1 MDIALF
7 KSSPSGT
14 LVRAG
19 LGEGA
24 YWAFVPNPLPPPL
37 PLDVQLLRV
46 SSDAAYALGQLAALG
61 RLMPNPHLLIG
72 SFVRREAVLSS
83 RIEGTQADIADLY
96 AYEAGQLPL
105 PGLEPALP
113 AADVQ
118 EVLNYVRALEY
129 GLGRLETLP
138 VSTCL
143 MRELHER
150 LLRGVRGEHAT
161 PGEFR
166 RSQNWIGRQNC
177 TLNEAEYV
185 PPPVAEMQEA
195 LAALEGYL
203 HAESSEHPA
212 LVRLAFIH
220 YQFEAIHPFI
230 DGNGRIG
237 RLLLSLLLVNW
248 ALLPLPLLY
257 LSAYFERDRQ
267 RYYDL
272 LMAVSRRGAWHEWT
286 LYFLQGVIE
295 QSQDAAARAKR
306 LQDLQQKWRAGL
318 AQGRASA
325 LLPKLADSL
334 FASPILTIPQA
345 QRLLDV
351 TYHSAQR
358 NVEKLVEA
366 GILRPVGE
374 SAGGKAFVADEIL
387 GIITG

>member
-19 LGEGA
+19 LDEGA

-37 PLDVQLLRV
+37 PLDAQLLRV

-83 RIEGTQADIADLY
+83 RIEGTQADITDLY

-138 VSTCL
+138 VSTRL

-150 LLRGVRGEHAT
+150 LFRGVRGEHAT
-161 PGEFR
+161 SGEFR

-306 LQDLQQKWRAGL
+306 LQDLQQKWRESL